1 MQWGCTRTFH
11 TPWQQRRIQR
21 TPHQVFSQLHISRA
35 HLSRNFPSAPHQQL
49 NPETR
54 NLNTFT
60 SLSTRRTCPSAY
72 CVFDLTARTVHQT
85 SHSRLRRNNTSHVS
99 RLAPYKGDVCRPAYV
114 VHALAL
120 EPKVKTNKTLMCEE
134 CSWACS
140 SEILPRQTPSA
151 GPLSGCDSRWSKRQ
165 SEGSGACFAARV
177 RTPRTKG

>member
-1 MQWGCTRTFH
+1 MVYEPLLSGHGALPPFDILRGWHRACAMCWMICMQQSVPLRAVWIHKHTFY

-72 CVFDLTARTVHQT
+72 CVCTHCPHCSQDISFKTKEEEHDSCVQT
-85 SHSRLRRNNTSHVS
+85 
-99 RLAPYKGDVCRPAYV
+99 G
-114 VHALAL
+114 
-120 EPKVKTNKTLMCEE
+120 
-134 CSWACS
+134 S
-140 SEILPRQTPSA
+140 SQ
-151 GPLSGCDSRWSKRQ
+151 
-165 SEGSGACFAARV
+165 V
-177 RTPRTKG
+177 